1 MATKRTVS
9 AIELVD
15 SHCHLNFPRYQKDL
29 SAVLE
34 RAGAAGVRRTII
46 PAVDLAGSREVVA
59 LTTQW
64 DCCHG
69 AVGIHPNS
77 SNEISLAQLPQV
89 RSELMRL
96 SQFAEIVAIGE
107 IGLDFYR
114 DHSPPEQQEKVLRAQ
129 LQLAADAA
137 LPVILHNR
145 DATAA
150 LLDILEEWAADL
162 PPALQ
167 GRAGVLHS
175 FSGDWQD
182 AERAL
187 NAGFYLG
194 LSGPLT
200 YPSAETLKE
209 VAARAPLERIL
220 LETDGPFLTPIPLRG
235 KRNEPAHLT
244 YIAER
249 LALLRGISLDDVAVA
264 TTANAERLFA
274 LP

>member
-1 MATKRTVS
+1 MAPTHPDT
-9 AIELVD
+9 AAELVD

-29 SAVLE
+29 SAVRE
-34 RAGAAGVRRTII
+34 RAAAAGVRRTII
-46 PAVDLAGSREVVA
+46 PAVDLAGSREVAA

-64 DCCHG
+64 DGCFG

-77 SNEISLAQLPQV
+77 SNEFSPAQLPQIC
-89 RSELMRL
+89 SELLRL
-96 SQFAEIVAIGE
+96 SRFAEIVAIGE

-114 DHSPPEQQEKVLRAQ
+114 DHSPPDQQEKVLRAQ
-129 LQLAADAA
+129 LQLAAEAA

-145 DATAA
+145 DASAA
-150 LLDILEEWAADL
+150 LLDILEEWVADL
-162 PPALQ
+162 PSALQ

-175 FSGDWQD
+175 FSGDASV

-187 NAGFYLG
+187 KAGFYLG
-194 LSGPLT
+194 FSGPLT
-200 YPSAETLKE
+200 YPSAATLKE
-209 VAARAPLERIL
+209 VAAQAPLDRIL
-220 LETDGPFLTPIPLRG
+220 LETDGPFLTPIPFRG
-235 KRNEPAHLT
+235 QRNEPAYLT

-249 LALLRGISLDDVAVA
+249 LAVLRGISLAEVAAA